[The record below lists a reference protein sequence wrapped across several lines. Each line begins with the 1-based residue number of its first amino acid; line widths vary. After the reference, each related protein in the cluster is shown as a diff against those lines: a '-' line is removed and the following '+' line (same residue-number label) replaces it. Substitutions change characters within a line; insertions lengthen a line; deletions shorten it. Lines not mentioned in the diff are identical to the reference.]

1 MGLLGG
7 NMKKNKEL
15 FWLFDQDGAI
25 GICNSR
31 REFDALWDKGE
42 YDIGACMY
50 LDMKYLKF
58 ID

>member
-1 MGLLGG
+1 
-7 NMKKNKEL
+7 MKKNKEL